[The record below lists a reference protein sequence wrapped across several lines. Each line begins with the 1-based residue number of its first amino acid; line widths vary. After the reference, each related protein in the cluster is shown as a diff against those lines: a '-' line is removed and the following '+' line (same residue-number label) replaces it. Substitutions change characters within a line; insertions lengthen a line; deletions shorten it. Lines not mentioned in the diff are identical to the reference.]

1 MAGPSRLEIVDRTLM
16 YLKTNDVEKAIKYL
30 EETRDEILRERENKP
45 RKPRKDIVVRCLE
58 EMERNPELM
67 EKVEKRFRDKMSTT

>member
-30 EETRDEILRERENKP
+30 EETKDEILRERENKP
-45 RKPRKDIVVRCLE
+45 RRQRKDIVARCLE
-58 EMERNPELM
+58 EMEKNPELM
-67 EKVEKRFRDKMSTT
+67 DKVKEKFKEKISA

>member
-16 YLKTNDVEKAIKYL
+16 YLQMNDVERARKYL
-30 EETRDEILRERENKP
+30 EETKTEILKEREN
-45 RKPRKDIVVRCLE
+45 RQRRQRKDIVVRCLE

-67 EKVEKRFRDKMSTT
+67 DKVKEKFKEKMST